1 MTTIARTQH
10 DQRLARFRT
19 IAPAPTPERLR
30 ALAIDLVR
38 AAVEREDA
46 PESILRNRGGGG
58 PAWESKPAY
67 SYAGH
72 GTGGAVW
79 DAAGTRHAPK
89 RGEIAVAMGDRDAD
103 RLAAVF
109 RIADLAAGVRSGAVQ
124 PGLFEVVT

>member
-1 MTTIARTQH
+1 MTPTKAQQH
-10 DQRLARFRT
+10 DQRLAHFRA
-19 IAPAPTPERLR
+19 IAPAPTHERLR

-38 AAVEREDA
+38 SAVEREDA

-89 RGEIAVAMGDRDAD
+89 RGEIAVAMGDRDVD
-103 RLAAVF
+103 RIAAVF
-109 RIADLAAGVRSGAVQ
+109 RIADLAADVHSGAVQ
-124 PGLFEVVT
+124 TGLFEVVT